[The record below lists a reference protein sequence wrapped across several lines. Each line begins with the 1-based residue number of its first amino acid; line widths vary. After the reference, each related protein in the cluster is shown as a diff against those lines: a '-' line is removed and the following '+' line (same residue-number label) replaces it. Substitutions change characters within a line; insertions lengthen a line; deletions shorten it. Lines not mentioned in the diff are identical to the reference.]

1 MGYRVITHGMQSIFI
16 LLNAG
21 GEITFQSVLLMV
33 KRNKM
38 QRFGHRLFGKLVD
51 CAIAL
56 MNVLLG
62 EFTLL
67 LSPGL
72 REN

>member
-1 MGYRVITHGMQSIFI
+1 M
-16 LLNAG
+16 LN
-21 GEITFQSVLLMV
+21 TFQSVLLMV
-33 KRNKM
+33 KRHCGENKM
-38 QRFGHRLFGKLVD
+38 QRFGHKLFGKLVD

-56 MNVLLG
+56 MNALLG

-72 REN
+72 REI

>member
-1 MGYRVITHGMQSIFI
+1 
-16 LLNAG
+16 
-21 GEITFQSVLLMV
+21 MV
-33 KRNKM
+33 KRHCGENKM
-38 QRFGHRLFGKLVD
+38 QRFGHKLFGKLVD

-56 MNVLLG
+56 MNALLG

-72 REN
+72 REI